1 MNNFTILNYVYET
14 FSSGLFPVRII
25 SKGYGCHESLS
36 FIKALWY
43 LHRKQLFP
51 VPAFSKCVHKGAHDF
66 ISDIVLACV
75 QLSPVATDLAW
86 ITIRNSC
93 QIRNRLLCLGICCKR
108 IFSNDTF
115 SYTYTDSLLD
125 DPYM

>member
-1 MNNFTILNYVYET
+1 MVLAQKVAFPSPLA
-14 FSSGLFPVRII
+14 FS
-25 SKGYGCHESLS
+25 
-36 FIKALWY
+36 
-43 LHRKQLFP
+43 
-51 VPAFSKCVHKGAHDF
+51 SKCVPKGTHDF
-66 ISDIVLACV
+66 ISNVVLACV

-115 SYTYTDSLLD
+115 SCIYIDNLLD
-125 DPYM
+125 ELYT

>member
-14 FSSGLFPVRII
+14 FSSGLFPD
-25 SKGYGCHESLS
+25 ESLS
-36 FIKALWY
+36 FIKAWWY

-51 VPAFSKCVHKGAHDF
+51 VPAFTKCVHKDAHDF
-66 ISDIVLACV
+66 ISEVVLACV

-115 SYTYTDSLLD
+115 SCTYTDSLLD
-125 DPYM
+125 ELYM